1 METTKKEHL
10 KSSCRVAQML
20 TLRTLRKP
28 FQLLMRKYGASSE
41 GWKETQKKNK
51 RKAINE
57 KSPQVELF

>member
-28 FQLLMRKYGASSE
+28 MRKYGASSE